1 MTRKKYLLLTA
12 GGSGT
17 RMGGPVPKQ
26 FMELGGKAVLH
37 VTIGRFMRAE
47 PDLRVLT
54 VLPESYIP
62 FWRDYCAS
70 RNLVVRQTL
79 VKGGISRFHSVRNA
93 LSHVPDGALVAVHDG
108 VRPLVSSEF
117 IRRMFG
123 LAEDVP
129 AIVPVVPSVDTI
141 RALER
146 TQSGDGTVQ
155 FRQLEGVRTDRNIL
169 FRVQTPQIFHSEV
182 LKAAYSLPYDVSFTD
197 DASVVERYGIPVSFA
212 DGEPLNIKIT
222 TPSDMKFAEA
232 VLPMID

>member
-37 VTIGRFMRAE
+37 VTIDRFIDADPE
-47 PDLRVLT
+47 TRVIT
-54 VLPESYIP
+54 VLPESYVP
-62 FWRDYCAS
+62 YWRDYCVS
-70 RNLVVRQTL
+70 RSLPVRQTL

-93 LSHVPDGALVAVHDG
+93 LSYVPDGALVAVHDG
-108 VRPLVSSEF
+108 VRPLVSPEF
-117 IRRMFG
+117 ISRMFR
-123 LAEDVP
+123 LAEEVP
-129 AIVPVVPSVDTI
+129 ALVPVVASVDTI

-146 TQSGDGTVQ
+146 TTAADGTVN
-155 FRQLEGVRTDRNIL
+155 FRQLEGMHPDRSIL

-197 DASVVERYGIPVSFA
+197 DASVVERYGVPISFA
-212 DGEPLNIKIT
+212 DGEPMNIKIT
-222 TPSDMKFAEA
+222 TPPDLKLAEA
-232 VLPMID
+232 VLSEWK

>member
-26 FMELGGKAVLH
+26 FMELGVKAVLH
-37 VTIGRFMRAE
+37 VTIDRFIHADPE
-47 PDLRVLT
+47 IRVIT
-54 VLPESYIP
+54 VLPENYIP

-93 LSHVPDGALVAVHDG
+93 LSYVPDGALVAVHDG
-108 VRPLVSSEF
+108 VRPLVSTEF
-117 IRRMFG
+117 ISRMFR
-123 LAEDVP
+123 LAEEVP
-129 AIVPVVPSVDTI
+129 ALVPVVASVDTI

-146 TQSGDGTVQ
+146 TIEDDGTVR
-155 FRQLEGVRTDRNIL
+155 FRQLEGIHPDRSIL

-182 LKAAYSLPYDVSFTD
+182 LKAAYSLPYEVSFTD
-197 DASVVERYGIPVSFA
+197 DASVVERYGVPISFA
-212 DGEPLNIKIT
+212 DGEQLNIKIT
-222 TPSDMKFAEA
+222 TPPDLKLAEA
-232 VLPMID
+232 VLSEWK